1 VPVRR
6 TYALGSKETT
16 IPRGRIKWPRRSETR
31 SAETLSGFFYAAD
44 LKGHAQGVEGR
55 NDRDV
60 VDEVRDLLGNWQG
73 NTTITGEAS

>member
-1 VPVRR
+1 MRP
-6 TYALGSKETT
+6 
-16 IPRGRIKWPRRSETR
+16 IQ
-31 SAETLSGFFYAAD
+31 AAD